1 MLWIDDQ
8 GSSPNAAQELAPA
21 DGAVMFEVRQL
32 TASANH
38 RNQVTAGH
46 RDDR

>member
-1 MLWIDDQ
+1 MADDAM
-8 GSSPNAAQELAPA
+8 GEASPS

-32 TASANH
+32 TANANH

-46 RDDR
+46 HDDH